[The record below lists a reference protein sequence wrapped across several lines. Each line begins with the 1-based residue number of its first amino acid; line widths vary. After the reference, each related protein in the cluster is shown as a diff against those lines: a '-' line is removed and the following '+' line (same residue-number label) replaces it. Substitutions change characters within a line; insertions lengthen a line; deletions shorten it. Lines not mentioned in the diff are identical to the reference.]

1 MKKIKSALNKLSWLF
16 IILITILFIICGFF
30 AYKWRQSQTLLNH
43 LETNY
48 KTLLGLKNDLDGS
61 LASASAQVNLLK
73 SDDQFIKNN
82 QLQKEIKDIKS
93 GFSKAVEVYED
104 IVDLRDSRV
113 RVSTIEPLFSLVLS
127 DLSQFKYDQSLLKIA
142 TLSAKITQERQKSLA
157 TIGSINP
164 DNVVENSAPPNSGF
178 SRQKVKIGDGFYI
191 VDIIAADLNSTRII
205 VDTASENDCADNCPV
220 LPLATYISRNNAFAG
235 INGSYFCPASYP
247 SCATKKNSF
256 DTLLMSKN
264 KKYFNSDNNVYSTV
278 PVVIFSG
285 NSARFVTQSQQWGRD
300 TGVDSVLAN
309 YPLLVFNG
317 SQATGDSSDTK
328 LSSTGNRAFIANKG
342 STVYIGVVR
351 GVSVVGAS
359 KVLVEMK
366 MDNALNLDSGGSTA
380 LWSGGYKYGPGRDI
394 PNAILFV
401 QK

>member
-1 MKKIKSALNKLSWLF
+1 MKKIKPGFSKPSWLF
-16 IILITILFIICGFF
+16 IIIITILFVISIFF
-30 AYKWRQSQTLLNH
+30 VYKWRQSQTSLSQV
-43 LETNY
+43 ETNY
-48 KTLLGLKNDLDGS
+48 QTLLDLKNNLDTS
-61 LASASAQVNLLK
+61 LASTSAQVNILK

-113 RVSTIEPLFSLVLS
+113 RVSTIEPLFSSVLS

-142 TLSAKITQERQKSLA
+142 TLSAKVAQERQKSLV
-157 TIGSINP
+157 TVGSINP
-164 DNVVENSAPPNSGF
+164 DNVVENSTPPNSGF
-178 SRQKVKIGDGFYI
+178 SRQKVKVGDAFFI

-205 VDTASENDCADNCPV
+205 VDTASENDCVDNCPV

-247 SCATKKNSF
+247 SCAAKKNSF
-256 DTLLMSKN
+256 DTLLMNKN

-278 PVVIFSG
+278 PAVIFSG
-285 NSARFVTQSQQWGRD
+285 SSARFVTQSLQWGRD

-309 YPLLVFNG
+309 YPLLVLN
-317 SQATGDSSDTK
+317 SSLATGDSSDTK

-351 GVSVVGAS
+351 GVSAVGAA

-401 QK
+401 RK

>member
-1 MKKIKSALNKLSWLF
+1 MKKIKFTPSKLNRLS
-16 IILITILFIICGFF
+16 IILISILFVICGFF
-30 AYKWRQSQTLLNH
+30 VYKWRQSQTILKQT
-43 LETNY
+43 ETDY
-48 KTLLGLKNDLDGS
+48 QTLLTIKNNLDNS
-61 LASASAQVNLLK
+61 FASASAEINLLK

-93 GFSKAVEVYED
+93 SFSKAVQIYEE
-104 IVDLRDSRV
+104 IVDLRDSKV
-113 RVSTIEPLFSLVLS
+113 RVSTIEPLFSGVLS

-142 TLSAKITQERQKSLA
+142 TISAKIAIERQKSLA
-157 TIGSINP
+157 TVGSINP
-164 DNVVENSAPPNSGF
+164 DNVAENNTPPGSGF
-178 SRQKVKIGDGFYI
+178 SRQKVKVGDSFFV
-191 VDIIAADLNSTRII
+191 VDIVAADLNSTRII
-205 VDTASENDCADNCPV
+205 VDTASDGDCTDNCPV
-220 LPLATYISRNNAFAG
+220 LPLATYVSRNNAFAG

-256 DTLLMSKN
+256 DTLLMNKN

-278 PVVIFSG
+278 PAVIFSG
-285 NSARFVTQSQQWGRD
+285 NSARFVTQSLQWGRD

-309 YPLLVFNG
+309 YPLLVLNG
-317 SQATGDSSDTK
+317 SLATGDSSDTK
-328 LSSTGNRAFIANKG
+328 LSSTGNRGFIANKG

-351 GVSVVGAS
+351 GVSVVGAA

-401 QK
+401 RK